1 MNQVIDQAYQR
12 RMTLLLSLTFGVVL
26 FDRNAASFLSP
37 FIAADL
43 HLSFTQVGLLSA
55 GLALTWAIS
64 GMFGGAISDRTGS
77 RKVPLLICIVA
88 FSVCS
93 VLSGLAASFAVLLA
107 ARLLMGIAEGPILP
121 ICQALVSQQST
132 DENRGH
138 NMGVTHTAGSSLL
151 GSFLA
156 PIVLVPIAQAFG
168 WHGAMYLAAAP
179 GLLMAVLVWKVVRE
193 PPVPVRGAAGGPAGG
208 AAERTGFAQL
218 IAYRNILL
226 SIVVSVCIVAFVI
239 IGWVFMPQYYT
250 QLLGFSP
257 RTMSRMM
264 SLLGLSNAIYAFII
278 PRLSDHIGRKPVII
292 ATCFLGFII
301 PFTLLSWHGTA
312 LLLAPLIFVGASVGG
327 AMSLFMGIVPSETV
341 PARMV
346 ATAVALVIGV
356 AEIIGGVTGPTLA
369 GMAAD
374 HWGLRAPIW
383 ITAGCLVVAIAA
395 ASAMRETAPRAL
407 ARRRAGAA
415 QRALNPSG

>member
-1 MNQVIDQAYQR
+1 MNQVIDQKYQR
-12 RMTLLLSLTFGVVL
+12 RMTLLLSFTFGVVL

-37 FIAADL
+37 FIASDL
-43 HLSFTQVGLLSA
+43 HLNFTQVGLLSS

-64 GMFGGAISDRTGS
+64 GTLGGMVSDRSGS

-93 VLSGLAASFAVLLA
+93 VLSGMAASFAMLLA

-138 NMGVTHTAGSSLL
+138 NMGVTHTAGSALL

-179 GLLMAVLVWKVVRE
+179 GLLMAALVWKVVRE
-193 PPVPVRGAAGGPAGG
+193 PPVPARAADGSPG
-208 AAERTGFAQL
+208 ERTSFAQL
-218 IAYRNILL
+218 FAYRNILL

-250 QLLGFSP
+250 QVLGFTP
-257 RTMSRMM
+257 GTMGRMM
-264 SLLGLSNAIYAFII
+264 SLLGLSNFIYAFIV

-292 ATCFLGFII
+292 ATCVIGFII
-301 PFTLLSWHGTA
+301 PFTLLSWHGSA
-312 LLLAPLIFVGASVGG
+312 LLLAPLIFVGACVGG
-327 AMSLFMGIVPSETV
+327 AMSLFMGVIPSETV
-341 PARMV
+341 PPRMV
-346 ATAVALVIGV
+346 ATAIALVIGA
-356 AEIIGGVTGPTLA
+356 AEIIGGVAGPTLA

-374 HWGLRAPIW
+374 HWGLRAPMW

-395 ASAMRETAPRAL
+395 ACGMKETAPRAV
-407 ARRRAGAA
+407 ARRQARA
-415 QRALNPSG
+415 SGLASD

>member
-1 MNQVIDQAYQR
+1 MNQVIDQKYQR

-43 HLSFTQVGLLSA
+43 RLSFTQVGLLSS
-55 GLALTWAIS
+55 GLALTWAIA
-64 GMFGGAISDRTGS
+64 GMLGGMVSDRSGS

-88 FSVCS
+88 FSLCS
-93 VLSGLAASFAVLLA
+93 VLSGMAASFATLLA

-138 NMGVTHTAGSSLL
+138 NMGVTHTAGSALL

-156 PIVLVPIAQAFG
+156 PIVLVPIAQAFS

-179 GLLMAVLVWKVVRE
+179 GLLMAALVWKVVRE
-193 PPVPVRGAAGGPAGG
+193 PPVPARAAAGSPV
-208 AAERTGFAQL
+208 ERTGFVQL
-218 IAYRNILL
+218 FAYRNILL
-226 SIVVSVCIVAFVI
+226 SIVVSICIVAFVI

-250 QLLGFSP
+250 QVLGFTP
-257 RTMSRMM
+257 GTMSRMM
-264 SLLGLSNAIYAFII
+264 SLLGLSNAIYAFIV
-278 PRLSDHIGRKPVII
+278 PRLSDHVGRKPVII
-292 ATCFLGFII
+292 ATCVIGFLI
-301 PFTLLSWHGTA
+301 PFTLLSWHGSA
-312 LLLAPLIFVGASVGG
+312 LLLAPLIFIGACVGG
-327 AMSLFMGIVPSETV
+327 AMSLFMGVIPSETV
-341 PARMV
+341 PPRLV
-346 ATAVALVIGV
+346 ATAIALVIGA

-374 HWGLRAPIW
+374 HWGLRAPMW

-395 ASAMRETAPRAL
+395 ACGMKETAPRAM
-407 ARRRAGAA
+407 ARRQART
-415 QRALNPSG
+415 SGLASRVGN

>member
-1 MNQVIDQAYQR
+1 MNQVIDRKYQL

-43 HLSFTQVGLLSA
+43 HLSFTQVGLLSS
-55 GLALTWAIS
+55 GLALTWAIA
-64 GMFGGAISDRTGS
+64 GLLGGVISDRTGL
-77 RKVPLLICIVA
+77 RKVPLTICIVA
-88 FSVCS
+88 FSFCS
-93 VLSGLAASFAVLLA
+93 LLSGMAASFAMLLA

-138 NMGVTHTAGSSLL
+138 NMGVTHTAGSALL

-179 GLLMAVLVWKVVRE
+179 GLLMAALVWKVVRE
-193 PPVPVRGAAGGPAGG
+193 PPPIADHHAAANSG
-208 AAERTGFAQL
+208 ERSGFVQVLAF
-218 IAYRNILL
+218 RNILL
-226 SIVVSVCIVAFVI
+226 SILVSICIVAFVI

-250 QLLGFSP
+250 QILGFSP
-257 RTMSRMM
+257 GTMSLMM
-264 SLLGLSNAIYAFII
+264 SLLGLSNAIYAFIV
-278 PRLSDHIGRKPVII
+278 PRLSDRIGRKPVII
-292 ATCFLGFII
+292 STCVIGFII
-301 PFTLLSWHGTA
+301 PLSLLSWHGSA
-312 LLLAPLIFVGASVGG
+312 LLLAPLIFLGACVGG
-327 AMSLFMGIVPSETV
+327 AMSLFMGVVPSETV
-341 PARMV
+341 PARLV
-346 ATAVALVIGV
+346 ATAIALVVGI
-356 AEIIGGVTGPTLA
+356 AEIVGGVTGPTLA

-374 HWGLRAPIW
+374 HWGLRAPMW

-395 ASAMRETAPRAL
+395 ACAMKETAPRAVARRL
-407 ARRRAGAA
+407 ARGSRFESQISA
-415 QRALNPSG
+415 

>member
-1 MNQVIDQAYQR
+1 
-12 RMTLLLSLTFGVVL
+12 MTLLLSLTFGVVL

-43 HLSFTQVGLLSA
+43 RLSFTQVGLLSS
-55 GLALTWAIS
+55 GLALTWAIA
-64 GMFGGAISDRTGS
+64 GMLGGMMSDRSGS

-88 FSVCS
+88 FSLCS
-93 VLSGLAASFAVLLA
+93 VLSGMAASFAMLLA

-138 NMGVTHTAGSSLL
+138 NMGVTHTAGSALL

-179 GLLMAVLVWKVVRE
+179 GLLMAALVWKVVRE
-193 PPVPVRGAAGGPAGG
+193 PPVPARAAAGSPG
-208 AAERTGFAQL
+208 ERTGFAQL
-218 IAYRNILL
+218 FAYRNILL
-226 SIVVSVCIVAFVI
+226 SIVVSICIVAFVI

-250 QLLGFSP
+250 QVLGFTP
-257 RTMSRMM
+257 GTMSRMM
-264 SLLGLSNAIYAFII
+264 SLLGLSNAIYAFIV

-292 ATCFLGFII
+292 ATCVIGFLI
-301 PFTLLSWHGTA
+301 PFTLLSWHGSA
-312 LLLAPLIFVGASVGG
+312 LLLAPLIFIGACVGG
-327 AMSLFMGIVPSETV
+327 AMSLFMGVIPSETV
-341 PARMV
+341 PPRLV
-346 ATAVALVIGV
+346 ATAIALVIGA

-374 HWGLRAPIW
+374 HWGLRAPMW

-395 ASAMRETAPRAL
+395 ACGMKETAPRAV
-407 ARRRAGAA
+407 ARRQART
-415 QRALNPSG
+415 SGLASRVGS

>member
-1 MNQVIDQAYQR
+1 
-12 RMTLLLSLTFGVVL
+12 
-26 FDRNAASFLSP
+26 
-37 FIAADL
+37 
-43 HLSFTQVGLLSA
+43 
-55 GLALTWAIS
+55 
-64 GMFGGAISDRTGS
+64 
-77 RKVPLLICIVA
+77 
-88 FSVCS
+88 
-93 VLSGLAASFAVLLA
+93 
-107 ARLLMGIAEGPILP
+107 
-121 ICQALVSQQST
+121 
-132 DENRGH
+132 
-138 NMGVTHTAGSSLL
+138 
-151 GSFLA
+151 
-156 PIVLVPIAQAFG
+156 
-168 WHGAMYLAAAP
+168 
-179 GLLMAVLVWKVVRE
+179 
-193 PPVPVRGAAGGPAGG
+193 
-208 AAERTGFAQL
+208 
-218 IAYRNILL
+218 
-226 SIVVSVCIVAFVI
+226 
-239 IGWVFMPQYYT
+239 VFMPQYYT